1 MSKGRVLVIDD
12 DEWVCRLLAV
22 AMKEAGFE
30 VTLTDTAADGFFRA
44 VEEQPHCIVCD
55 VDLPDQDGYWV
66 ARRIRQHPS
75 RVSMAPFVFLS
86 GLDDREHRLE
96 GFSVGGDAYLTKPFR
111 IDEVVA
117 QVDALVQMA
126 ERLKKSRAT
135 LHSIPP
141 SGPAMVGNLAQMNVA
156 TILTMLDL
164 ERRSGKLELSNGKLK
179 ADFFLVTGSIAS
191 ATVDDNPTAPLAAI
205 RTVTSWT
212 KGKFAFSPTE
222 APDNAGAGTAE
233 PINALLMEAARLQD
247 ESHQEEGLGTAS
259 DRLSSAWKESLRI
272 PRAQTPPPPAASSAP
287 ESSDIPMSFGPGSTS
302 VPAQLEATTKPVGAP
317 TAATPP
323 PALTSPPAA
332 SPAPPAAAPSEPS
345 AVPKGRPGFRP
356 PPPTAAGGLRPSPG
370 PAGETKDASRL
381 GTPPAAP
388 RLPTGA
394 GGAIASPR
402 PSATIP
408 KTGFGGPL
416 RSHSPSKPMPAVKPP
431 APPVAPP
438 KAPLAKPSAPSPTL
452 PAAADTPDEG
462 WGEADTDASDETG
475 RASEATSDA
484 TARATGTATP
494 PKPPR
499 AG

>member
-75 RVSMAPFVFLS
+75 RVSTAPFVFLS

-126 ERLKKSRAT
+126 ERVRKSRAT

-164 ERRSGKLELSNGKLK
+164 ERRSGKLELSNGRLK
-179 ADFFLVTGSIAS
+179 ATFFLVSGSIAS
-191 ATVDDNPTAPLAAI
+191 ATVDDSPIAPLAAI

-212 KGKFAFSPTE
+212 KGKFAFSPAD
-222 APDNAGAGTAE
+222 APDDAGAAASAAE

-247 ESHQEEGLGTAS
+247 ESQDAGSAS

-272 PRAQTPPPPAASSAP
+272 PRAQTPPPPPSSEP
-287 ESSDIPMSFGPGSTS
+287 TSEIPVSFGPGSTAS
-302 VPAQLEATTKPVGAP
+302 LPLPTDSAPKPLSDPP
-317 TAATPP
+317 TGPTQRS
-323 PALTSPPAA
+323 LVSPPAPPVA
-332 SPAPPAAAPSEPS
+332 HKPEPTGQAITTKTVPA
-345 AVPKGRPGFRP
+345 VRP
-356 PPPTAAGGLRPSPG
+356 PPPATSGLRPSPLG
-370 PAGETKDASRL
+370 PARAP
-381 GTPPAAP
+381 TPPAAP
-388 RLPTGA
+388 RLPTPTGA
-394 GGAIASPR
+394 TKPAPAVG
-402 PSATIP
+402 
-408 KTGFGGPL
+408 KTGFGAPL
-416 RSHSPSKPMPAVKPP
+416 RSHSPAKPFAAVKPP
-431 APPVAPP
+431 IGGSAPAGIPVSGTSQVATTP
-438 KAPLAKPSAPSPTL
+438 KAPLAKPPAPHPPPSAPVI
-452 PAAADTPDEG
+452 AETPDEG
-462 WGEADTDASDETG
+462 WGDTDVDTTDQPERSSTETP
-475 RASEATSDA
+475 
-484 TARATGTATP
+484 TAAATP

-499 AG
+499 VG